1 MKLIALKQRLS
12 LERQEPRGSKSP
24 NVRIILK
31 STRRSWFVT
40 KTELGIKTP
49 I

>member
-12 LERQEPRGSKSP
+12 PELQEPRGSKPP
-24 NVRIILK
+24 NVRVILK
-31 STRRSWFVT
+31 STRSWSVT